1 MSRKRTYPCG
11 HSGKGRFCLRCEQ
24 QTRDSEQSTTDSSD
38 AAAASSSPS
47 KDLVNPETIDKETWR
62 EAFAADPIP
71 LKHLPNRNL
80 VQRARQILQEIERG
94 APWHQFNGKRL
105 QHDRTIVSVPLGR
118 RYRIL
123 FRTDDGAPRP
133 VEVLSH
139 EAYNA
144 TKPGRR

>member
-1 MSRKRTYPCG
+1 V
-11 HSGKGRFCLRCEQ
+11 RCEQ
-24 QTRDSEQSTTDSSD
+24 QKRETEPPPSAEPAPAKDSVD
-38 AAAASSSPS
+38 
-47 KDLVNPETIDKETWR
+47 PETIDKETWR

-94 APWHQFNGKRL
+94 ASWHQFNGKRL

>member
-1 MSRKRTYPCG
+1 MARKRTYPCG
-11 HSGKGRFCLRCEQ
+11 HTGKGRFCHTCVQ
-24 QTRDSEQSTTDSSD
+24 QAKAQEAEKPESSEDGLSKKD
-38 AAAASSSPS
+38 AKLA
-47 KDLVNPETIDKETWR
+47 WR
-62 EAFAADPIP
+62 ETFADDPIP
-71 LKHLPNRNL
+71 LAHLPNKGL
-80 VQRARQILQEIERG
+80 VRRARLILQEIDRG

-105 QHDRTIVSVPLGR
+105 QHDRNVISIPLGR

-139 EAYNA
+139 ENYNG